1 MSANE
6 LTSKVRE
13 LKELKTMADELAA
26 EIAAIEDEIKSEMS
40 ARQVDEMIAG
50 AFKIRWKLVESSRFD
65 AKGFREATPE
75 LAERFTIRSQARR
88 FTVA

>member
-26 EIAAIEDEIKSEMS
+26 EIAAIEEEIKSEMS

-65 AKGFREATPE
+65 AKAFREAMPE

>member
-13 LKELKTMADELAA
+13 RKELKTMADELAA
-26 EIAAIEDEIKSEMS
+26 EIATIEDEIKAEMS

-50 AFKIRWKLVESSRFD
+50 AFKIRWKLVESCRFD
-65 AKGFREATPE
+65 AKAFREAMPE
-75 LAERFTIRSQARR
+75 LAERFTIRTQARR